1 MISPLRP
8 NITHNKALQG
18 TATASFV
25 PHFACA
31 APELGRSAVAHGLA
45 AFDTLSGMVTISAD
59 EMQKD
64 LPNYLRLVK
73 TGETL
78 VITQA
83 DEPVAEVKPV
93 VQVAHEPRPFGL
105 CAGEFVVPDDFD
117 APLPDE
123 VLDAFEGR

>member
-1 MISPLRP
+1 MEQSIR
-8 NITHNKALQG
+8 HQQRQNKALHP
-18 TATASFV
+18 TAYSPLV
-25 PHFACA
+25 PRSLSA
-31 APELGRSAVAHGLA
+31 AGELGRSAVARGLA
-45 AFDTLSGMVTISAD
+45 TCATLLNMVTISAD

-64 LPNYLRLVK
+64 LPSYLRLVK

-93 VQVAHEPRPFGL
+93 AQVTHEPRPCGL
-105 CAGEFVVPDDFD
+105 CAGEFVVPDDFN
-117 APLPDE
+117 APLPDD